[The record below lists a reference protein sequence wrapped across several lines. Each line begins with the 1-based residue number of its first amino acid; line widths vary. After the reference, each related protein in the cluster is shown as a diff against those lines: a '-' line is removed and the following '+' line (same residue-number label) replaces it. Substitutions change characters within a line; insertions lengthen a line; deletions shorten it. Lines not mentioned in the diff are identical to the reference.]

1 MEWMSVDIK
10 TILTATDFSPRA
22 EWAVAR
28 AALLAQENKATLH
41 VLHVL
46 PVISWKMFGQALF
59 EHPLVTE
66 KQLYDAA
73 KIRLKSVAEDCQ
85 QRYAIPVEW
94 FVEIG
99 RPHERIADYAQVHAV
114 SLTVLGSHSG
124 SFARDLFIGST
135 AFKFLRGGA
144 NPALIAETLPLI
156 PQSTSYRN
164 VLVAVDFSE
173 VSRTAIHAAAQIAPG
188 AVIHALHVYEVLFE
202 SKMRYAG
209 VDDDVIQKYRDAAQ
223 AEATHMMQKFLLDL
237 EQSDTILPIIRH
249 GYPARAI
256 LDEAHRQHAGL
267 IVMGKHSRSGL
278 DEIFLG
284 SVTEGVLHALDRD
297 LLVVT
302 ERPA

>member
-1 MEWMSVDIK
+1 MKGVIVNLK

-28 AALLAQENKATLH
+28 AALLAQQHKAT
-41 VLHVL
+41 LHVL

-73 KIRLKSVAEDCQ
+73 KLRLKSVADDCQ
-85 QRYAIPVEW
+85 KRYAIPVEW

-99 RPHERIADYAQVHAV
+99 RPHERIADYAHAHAI
-114 SLTVLGSHSG
+114 SLTVWGSHSG
-124 SFARDLFIGST
+124 NFARDLFIGST
-135 AFKFLRGGA
+135 AFKFLRSGT
-144 NPALIAETLPLI
+144 NPALITETSPHT
-156 PQSTSYRN
+156 PQSTSYSN

-173 VSRTAIHAAAQIAPG
+173 VSRNAIHTAAQIAPG
-188 AVIHALHVYEVLFE
+188 ALIHALHVYEVQFE

-209 VDDDVIQKYRDAAQ
+209 VDDDVIQKYRDAAE
-223 AEATHMMQKFLLDL
+223 AEAARLMQKFLLDL
-237 EQSDTILPIIRH
+237 KQYDTILPIIRH

-278 DEIFLG
+278 GELFLG

-297 LLVVT
+297 LLVVA
-302 ERPA
+302 ERAA